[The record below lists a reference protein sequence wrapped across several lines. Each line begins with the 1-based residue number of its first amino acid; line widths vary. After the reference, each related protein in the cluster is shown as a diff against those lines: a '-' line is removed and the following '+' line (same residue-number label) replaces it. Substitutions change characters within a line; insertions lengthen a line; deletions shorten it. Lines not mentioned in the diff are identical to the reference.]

1 MNNAVSLEGLVKR
14 YGKHRGIEGLDLK
27 VKEGEW
33 FGYIGPNGAGKSTTI
48 RTMLG
53 LIKATEGKSTV
64 LGMDS
69 WKDREKIMEKVG
81 YLPSEAIFYPE
92 MTVSET
98 LDYALSLHGS
108 KNKRRQK
115 VLSERLEL
123 DTGRKIGE
131 LSYGNR
137 KKVGI
142 VCALEHNPSLLIL
155 DEPTGGLDPLMQR
168 EFFSMLEEEHR
179 KGVTIFMS
187 SHILSEISAICD
199 RVIVIC
205 NGEIVADTKVNEL
218 SSAITGKSTL
228 TVEVEGSTSA
238 VTSAINT
245 VSGVTKVSVER
256 QNADNCNVYTVEH
269 ESGTDIRK
277 GVFNVMAKNNM
288 PILTMNEGGMSLEE
302 AYLRLTSKNAIKGGK
317 R

>member
-1 MNNAVSLEGLVKR
+1 METDIYGAAMNNAVSLEGLVKR

-98 LDYALSLHGS
+98 LDYALSLHAC
-108 KNKRRQK
+108 KDRRRQK
-115 VLSERLEL
+115 ELSERLEL

-187 SHILSEISAICD
+187 SHILSEIESHAETAAAIREGRIIVSGKVEEISRTNAR
-199 RVIVIC
+199 RVSLR
-205 NGEIVADTKVNEL
+205 GKAD
-218 SSAITGKSTL
+218 ISTL
-228 TVEVEGSTSA
+228 TGVKEVVE
-238 VTSAINT
+238 
-245 VSGVTKVSVER
+245 
-256 QNADNCNVYTVEH
+256 D
-269 ESGTDIRK
+269 
-277 GVFNVMAKNNM
+277 KN
-288 PILTMNEGGMSLEE
+288 GMSFLYSGEASALLEALNKGSIKDFTVTEPDLEE
-302 AYLRLTSKNAIKGGK
+302 VFLHYYRKEEKA
-317 R
+317 

>member
-1 MNNAVSLEGLVKR
+1 METDIYGAAMNNAVSLEGLVKR

-69 WKDREKIMEKVG
+69 WKEREKIMEKVG

-98 LDYALSLHGS
+98 LDYALSLHAC
-108 KNKRRQK
+108 KDRRRQK
-115 VLSERLEL
+115 ELSERLEL

-187 SHILSEISAICD
+187 SHILSEIESHAETAAAI
-199 RVIVIC
+199 REGRIIVS
-205 NGEIVADTKVNEL
+205 GKVEEISKTNARKVSLRGKAD
-218 SSAITGKSTL
+218 ISTL
-228 TVEVEGSTSA
+228 TGVKEVVE
-238 VTSAINT
+238 
-245 VSGVTKVSVER
+245 
-256 QNADNCNVYTVEH
+256 D
-269 ESGTDIRK
+269 
-277 GVFNVMAKNNM
+277 KN
-288 PILTMNEGGMSLEE
+288 GMSFLYSGEASALLEALNKGSVKDFTVTEPDLEE
-302 AYLRLTSKNAIKGGK
+302 VFLHYYRKEEKA
-317 R
+317 

>member
-14 YGKHRGIEGLDLK
+14 YGKHRGIEGLELK

-98 LDYALSLHGS
+98 LDYALSLHAC
-108 KNKRRQK
+108 KDRRRQK
-115 VLSERLEL
+115 ELSERLEL

-187 SHILSEISAICD
+187 SHILSEIESHAETAAAIREGRIIVSGKVEEISKTNAR
-199 RVIVIC
+199 RVSLR
-205 NGEIVADTKVNEL
+205 GKAD
-218 SSAITGKSTL
+218 ISTL
-228 TVEVEGSTSA
+228 TGVKEVVE
-238 VTSAINT
+238 
-245 VSGVTKVSVER
+245 
-256 QNADNCNVYTVEH
+256 D
-269 ESGTDIRK
+269 
-277 GVFNVMAKNNM
+277 KN
-288 PILTMNEGGMSLEE
+288 GMSFLYSGEASALLEALYKGSVKDFTVTEPDLEE
-302 AYLRLTSKNAIKGGK
+302 VFLHYYRKEEKA
-317 R
+317 

>member
-1 MNNAVSLEGLVKR
+1 METDIYGAAMNNAVSLEGLVKR

-98 LDYALSLHGS
+98 LDYALSLHAC
-108 KNKRRQK
+108 KDRRRQK
-115 VLSERLEL
+115 ELSERLEL
-123 DTGRKIGE
+123 DTERKIGE

-187 SHILSEISAICD
+187 SHILSEIESHAETAAAI
-199 RVIVIC
+199 REGRIIVS
-205 NGEIVADTKVNEL
+205 GKVEEISRTNARKVNL
-218 SSAITGKSTL
+218 RGKIDISTL
-228 TVEVEGSTSA
+228 TGVKEVVE
-238 VTSAINT
+238 
-245 VSGVTKVSVER
+245 
-256 QNADNCNVYTVEH
+256 D
-269 ESGTDIRK
+269 
-277 GVFNVMAKNNM
+277 KN
-288 PILTMNEGGMSLEE
+288 GMSFLYSGEASALLEALNKGIVKDFTVTEPDLEE
-302 AYLRLTSKNAIKGGK
+302 VFLHYYRKDEKA
-317 R
+317 

>member
-1 MNNAVSLEGLVKR
+1 METDIYGAAMNNAVSLEGLVKR

-98 LDYALSLHGS
+98 LDYALSLHAC
-108 KNKRRQK
+108 KDRRRQK
-115 VLSERLEL
+115 ELSERLEL

-187 SHILSEISAICD
+187 SHILSEIESHAETAAAIREGRIIVSGKVEEISRTNAR
-199 RVIVIC
+199 RV
-205 NGEIVADTKVNEL
+205 NL
-218 SSAITGKSTL
+218 RGKIDISTL
-228 TVEVEGSTSA
+228 TGVKEVVE
-238 VTSAINT
+238 
-245 VSGVTKVSVER
+245 
-256 QNADNCNVYTVEH
+256 D
-269 ESGTDIRK
+269 
-277 GVFNVMAKNNM
+277 KN
-288 PILTMNEGGMSLEE
+288 GMSFLYSGEASALLEALNKGSVKDFTVTEPDLEE
-302 AYLRLTSKNAIKGGK
+302 VFLHYYRKEEKA
-317 R
+317 

>member
-1 MNNAVSLEGLVKR
+1 METDIYGAAMNNAVSLEGLVKR

-98 LDYALSLHGS
+98 LNYALSLHAC
-108 KNKRRQK
+108 KDRRRQK
-115 VLSERLEL
+115 ELSERLEL

-187 SHILSEISAICD
+187 SHILSEIESHAETAAAI
-199 RVIVIC
+199 REGRIIVS
-205 NGEIVADTKVNEL
+205 GKVEEISRTNARKVNL
-218 SSAITGKSTL
+218 RGKIDISTL
-228 TVEVEGSTSA
+228 TGVKEVVE
-238 VTSAINT
+238 
-245 VSGVTKVSVER
+245 
-256 QNADNCNVYTVEH
+256 D
-269 ESGTDIRK
+269 
-277 GVFNVMAKNNM
+277 KN
-288 PILTMNEGGMSLEE
+288 GMSFLYSGEASALLEALYKGSVKDFTVTEPDLEE
-302 AYLRLTSKNAIKGGK
+302 VFLHYYRKEEKA
-317 R
+317 

>member
-1 MNNAVSLEGLVKR
+1 METDIYGAAMNNAVSLEGLVKR

-98 LDYALSLHGS
+98 LDYALSLHAC
-108 KNKRRQK
+108 KDRRRQK
-115 VLSERLEL
+115 ELSERLEL

-187 SHILSEISAICD
+187 SHILSEIEHHAETAAAI
-199 RVIVIC
+199 RVGRIIVS
-205 NGEIVADTKVNEL
+205 GKVEEISRTNARRVSLRGKAD
-218 SSAITGKSTL
+218 ISTL
-228 TVEVEGSTSA
+228 TGVKEVVE
-238 VTSAINT
+238 
-245 VSGVTKVSVER
+245 
-256 QNADNCNVYTVEH
+256 D
-269 ESGTDIRK
+269 
-277 GVFNVMAKNNM
+277 KN
-288 PILTMNEGGMSLEE
+288 GMSFLYSGEASALLEALYKGSVKDFTVTEPDLEE
-302 AYLRLTSKNAIKGGK
+302 VFLHYYRKEEKA
-317 R
+317 

>member
-1 MNNAVSLEGLVKR
+1 METDIYGAAMNNAVSLEGLVKR

-69 WKDREKIMEKVG
+69 WKEREKIMEKVG

-98 LDYALSLHGS
+98 LDYALALHAC
-108 KNKRRQK
+108 KDRRRQK
-115 VLSERLEL
+115 ELAERLEL

-187 SHILSEISAICD
+187 SHILSEIESHAETAAAIREGRIIVSGKVEEISKTNAR
-199 RVIVIC
+199 RVSLR
-205 NGEIVADTKVNEL
+205 GKAD
-218 SSAITGKSTL
+218 ISTL
-228 TVEVEGSTSA
+228 TGVKEVVE
-238 VTSAINT
+238 
-245 VSGVTKVSVER
+245 
-256 QNADNCNVYTVEH
+256 D
-269 ESGTDIRK
+269 
-277 GVFNVMAKNNM
+277 KN
-288 PILTMNEGGMSLEE
+288 GMSFLYSGEASALLEALNKGSVKDFTVTEPDLEE
-302 AYLRLTSKNAIKGGK
+302 VFLHYYRKEEKA
-317 R
+317 

>member
-187 SHILSEISAICD
+187 SHILSEIESHAETAAAIREGRIIVNGKVEEISRTNAR
-199 RVIVIC
+199 RV
-205 NGEIVADTKVNEL
+205 NL
-218 SSAITGKSTL
+218 RGKIDISTL
-228 TVEVEGSTSA
+228 TGVKEVVE
-238 VTSAINT
+238 
-245 VSGVTKVSVER
+245 
-256 QNADNCNVYTVEH
+256 D
-269 ESGTDIRK
+269 
-277 GVFNVMAKNNM
+277 KN
-288 PILTMNEGGMSLEE
+288 GMSFLYSGEASALLEALYKGSVKDFTVTEPDLEE
-302 AYLRLTSKNAIKGGK
+302 VFLHYYRKEEKV
-317 R
+317 

>member
-1 MNNAVSLEGLVKR
+1 METDIYGAAMNNAVSLEGLVKR

-98 LDYALSLHGS
+98 LDYALSLHAC
-108 KNKRRQK
+108 KDRRRQK
-115 VLSERLEL
+115 ELSERLEL

-187 SHILSEISAICD
+187 SHILSEIESHAETAAAIREGRIIISGKVEEISKTNAR
-199 RVIVIC
+199 RVSLR
-205 NGEIVADTKVNEL
+205 GKVD
-218 SSAITGKSTL
+218 ISTL
-228 TVEVEGSTSA
+228 TGVKEVVE
-238 VTSAINT
+238 
-245 VSGVTKVSVER
+245 
-256 QNADNCNVYTVEH
+256 D
-269 ESGTDIRK
+269 
-277 GVFNVMAKNNM
+277 KN
-288 PILTMNEGGMSLEE
+288 GMSFLYSGEASALLEALYKGSVKDFTVTEPDLEE
-302 AYLRLTSKNAIKGGK
+302 VFLHYYRKEEKA
-317 R
+317 

>member
-1 MNNAVSLEGLVKR
+1 MEMDIYGAAMNNAVSLEGLVKR

-98 LDYALSLHGS
+98 LDYALSLHGC
-108 KNKRRQK
+108 KDRRRQK
-115 VLSERLEL
+115 ELSERLEL

-179 KGVTIFMS
+179 KGVTSFMS
-187 SHILSEISAICD
+187 SHILSEIESHAETAAAIREGRIIVSGKVEEISKTNAR
-199 RVIVIC
+199 RVSLR
-205 NGEIVADTKVNEL
+205 GKAD
-218 SSAITGKSTL
+218 ISTL
-228 TVEVEGSTSA
+228 TGVKEVVE
-238 VTSAINT
+238 
-245 VSGVTKVSVER
+245 
-256 QNADNCNVYTVEH
+256 D
-269 ESGTDIRK
+269 
-277 GVFNVMAKNNM
+277 KN
-288 PILTMNEGGMSLEE
+288 GMSFLYSGEASALLEALYKGSIKDFTVTEPDLEE
-302 AYLRLTSKNAIKGGK
+302 VFLHYYRKEEKA
-317 R
+317 

>member
-1 MNNAVSLEGLVKR
+1 METDIYGAAMNNAVSLEGLVKR

-98 LDYALSLHGS
+98 LDYALSLHAC
-108 KNKRRQK
+108 KDRRRQK
-115 VLSERLEL
+115 ELSERLEL

-187 SHILSEISAICD
+187 SHILSEIESHAETAAAI
-199 RVIVIC
+199 REGRIIVS
-205 NGEIVADTKVNEL
+205 GKVEEISKTNARKVNL
-218 SSAITGKSTL
+218 RGKIDISTL
-228 TVEVEGSTSA
+228 TGVKEVVE
-238 VTSAINT
+238 
-245 VSGVTKVSVER
+245 
-256 QNADNCNVYTVEH
+256 D
-269 ESGTDIRK
+269 
-277 GVFNVMAKNNM
+277 KN
-288 PILTMNEGGMSLEE
+288 GMSFLYSGEASALLEALYKGSVKDFTVTEPDLEE
-302 AYLRLTSKNAIKGGK
+302 VFLHYYRKEEKV
-317 R
+317 

>member
-1 MNNAVSLEGLVKR
+1 METDIYGAAMNNAVSLEGLVKR

-98 LDYALSLHGS
+98 LDYALSLHGC
-108 KNKRRQK
+108 KDRRRQK
-115 VLSERLEL
+115 ELSERLEL

-187 SHILSEISAICD
+187 SHILTEIESHAETAAAIREGRIIVSGKVEEISRTNA
-199 RVIVIC
+199 R
-205 NGEIVADTKVNEL
+205 KVNL
-218 SSAITGKSTL
+218 RGKIDISTL
-228 TVEVEGSTSA
+228 TGVKEVVE
-238 VTSAINT
+238 
-245 VSGVTKVSVER
+245 
-256 QNADNCNVYTVEH
+256 D
-269 ESGTDIRK
+269 
-277 GVFNVMAKNNM
+277 KN
-288 PILTMNEGGMSLEE
+288 GMSFLYSGEASALLEALYKGSVKDFTVTEPDLEE
-302 AYLRLTSKNAIKGGK
+302 VFLHYYRKEEKV
-317 R
+317 

>member
-1 MNNAVSLEGLVKR
+1 METDIYGAAMNNAVSLEGLVKR

-98 LDYALSLHGS
+98 LDYALSLHAC
-108 KNKRRQK
+108 KDRRRQK
-115 VLSERLEL
+115 ELSERLEL

-187 SHILSEISAICD
+187 SHILSEIESHAETAAAIREGRIIVSGKVEEISKTNAR
-199 RVIVIC
+199 RVSLR
-205 NGEIVADTKVNEL
+205 GKAD
-218 SSAITGKSTL
+218 ISTL
-228 TVEVEGSTSA
+228 TGVKEVVE
-238 VTSAINT
+238 
-245 VSGVTKVSVER
+245 
-256 QNADNCNVYTVEH
+256 D
-269 ESGTDIRK
+269 
-277 GVFNVMAKNNM
+277 KN
-288 PILTMNEGGMSLEE
+288 GMSFLYSGEASALLEALYKGSVKDFTVTEPDLEE
-302 AYLRLTSKNAIKGGK
+302 VFLHYYRKEEKV
-317 R
+317 

>member
-14 YGKHRGIEGLDLK
+14 YGKHRGIEGLDLM

-69 WKDREKIMEKVG
+69 WKDREKIMAKVG

-98 LDYALSLHGS
+98 LDYALSLHAC
-108 KNKRRQK
+108 KDRRRQK
-115 VLSERLEL
+115 ELSERLEL

-187 SHILSEISAICD
+187 SHILSEIESHAETAAAIREGRIIVSGKVEEISKTNAR
-199 RVIVIC
+199 RVSLR
-205 NGEIVADTKVNEL
+205 GKAD
-218 SSAITGKSTL
+218 ISTL
-228 TVEVEGSTSA
+228 TGVKEVVE
-238 VTSAINT
+238 
-245 VSGVTKVSVER
+245 
-256 QNADNCNVYTVEH
+256 D
-269 ESGTDIRK
+269 
-277 GVFNVMAKNNM
+277 KN
-288 PILTMNEGGMSLEE
+288 GMSFLYSGEASALLEALYKGSVKDFTVTEPDLEE
-302 AYLRLTSKNAIKGGK
+302 VFLHYYRKEEKA
-317 R
+317 

>member
-1 MNNAVSLEGLVKR
+1 METDIYGAAMNNAVSLEGLVKR

-81 YLPSEAIFYPE
+81 YLPSEAIFYPD

-98 LDYALSLHGS
+98 LDYALSLHAC
-108 KNKRRQK
+108 KDRRRQK
-115 VLSERLEL
+115 ELSERLEL

-187 SHILSEISAICD
+187 SHILSEIEHHAETAAAIREGRIIVSGKVEEISRTNAR
-199 RVIVIC
+199 RVSLR
-205 NGEIVADTKVNEL
+205 GKAD
-218 SSAITGKSTL
+218 ISTL
-228 TVEVEGSTSA
+228 TGVKEVVE
-238 VTSAINT
+238 
-245 VSGVTKVSVER
+245 
-256 QNADNCNVYTVEH
+256 D
-269 ESGTDIRK
+269 
-277 GVFNVMAKNNM
+277 KN
-288 PILTMNEGGMSLEE
+288 GMSFLYSGGASALLEALYKGSVKDFTVTEPDLEE
-302 AYLRLTSKNAIKGGK
+302 VFLHYYRKEEKA
-317 R
+317 

>member
-98 LDYALSLHGS
+98 LDYALSLHAC
-108 KNKRRQK
+108 KDRRRQK
-115 VLSERLEL
+115 ELSERLEL

-187 SHILSEISAICD
+187 SHILSEIESHAETAAAI
-199 RVIVIC
+199 REGRIIVS
-205 NGEIVADTKVNEL
+205 GKVEEISRTNARKVNL
-218 SSAITGKSTL
+218 RGKIDISTL
-228 TVEVEGSTSA
+228 TGVKEVVE
-238 VTSAINT
+238 
-245 VSGVTKVSVER
+245 
-256 QNADNCNVYTVEH
+256 D
-269 ESGTDIRK
+269 
-277 GVFNVMAKNNM
+277 KN
-288 PILTMNEGGMSLEE
+288 GMSFLYSGEASALLEALYKGSVKDFTVTEPDLEE
-302 AYLRLTSKNAIKGGK
+302 VFLHYYRKEEKV
-317 R
+317 

>member
-69 WKDREKIMEKVG
+69 WKEREKIMEKVG

-98 LDYALSLHGS
+98 LDYALSLHAC
-108 KNKRRQK
+108 KDRRRQK
-115 VLSERLEL
+115 ELSERLEL

-142 VCALEHNPSLLIL
+142 VCALVHNPSLLIL

-187 SHILSEISAICD
+187 SHILSEIESHAETAAAIREGRIIVNGKVEEISRTNAR
-199 RVIVIC
+199 RV
-205 NGEIVADTKVNEL
+205 NL
-218 SSAITGKSTL
+218 RGKIDISTL
-228 TVEVEGSTSA
+228 TGVKEVVE
-238 VTSAINT
+238 
-245 VSGVTKVSVER
+245 
-256 QNADNCNVYTVEH
+256 D
-269 ESGTDIRK
+269 
-277 GVFNVMAKNNM
+277 KN
-288 PILTMNEGGMSLEE
+288 GMSFLYSGEASALLEALNKGSVKDFTVTEPDLEE
-302 AYLRLTSKNAIKGGK
+302 VFLHYYRKEEKA
-317 R
+317 